1 MKKTIEIDGHEFQPV
16 LFNLEEAAEALER
29 VVVAIRAGLCHDFF
43 FDGEGNGGLIWLL
56 GVVTIEDESSDEDV
70 QGIVY
75 GIEVTE
81 VQDE

>member
-29 VVVAIRAGLCHDFF
+29 VVVAVRAGLCHDFY
-43 FDGEGNGGLIWLL
+43 FDAEGDGGLIWFL
-56 GVVTIEDESSDEDV
+56 GTVVIEDKSTDENP

-75 GIEVTE
+75 GEEVT
-81 VQDE
+81 DE